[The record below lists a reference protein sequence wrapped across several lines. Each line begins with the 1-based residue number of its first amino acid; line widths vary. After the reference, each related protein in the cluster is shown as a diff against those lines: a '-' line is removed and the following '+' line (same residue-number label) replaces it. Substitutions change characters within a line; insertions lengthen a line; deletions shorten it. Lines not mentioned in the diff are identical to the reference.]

1 MIKPLAVFL
10 FFLAPLLL
18 DGCATRVGPGGQKE
32 MRFEPR
38 YLAKTEI
45 VNLPENDE
53 WIRRI
58 AAKARLVV
66 VGWGVPGLKSGR
78 AEAVEKILLE
88 VCDPAKVFCF
98 GRNKDGSPKH
108 PLYQRTAAPL
118 VPYFSD

>member
-45 VNLPENDE
+45 DRVIDTDRAEVLAGLH
-53 WIRRI
+53 RI
-58 AAKARLVV
+58 A
-66 VGWGVPGLKSGR
+66 
-78 AEAVEKILLE
+78 
-88 VCDPAKVFCF
+88 
-98 GRNKDGSPKH
+98 
-108 PLYQRTAAPL
+108 
-118 VPYFSD
+118 